1 MCEPSQCY
9 AACSC
14 APAALK
20 RAHKPDG
27 GGGGAAAEPSEGTV
41 IADGAVDE
49 MLMRCSARAGAMSR
63 PREWDRAS
71 FSGELLPWVSVA
83 GPVGCEDSQSPQL
96 KVKGAIT
103 AFGAG
108 AAEMAVSPVRA
119 RKTAWPIAP

>member
-63 PREWDRAS
+63 PRVGQGEFQRRAS
-71 FSGELLPWVSVA
+71 SLGVC
-83 GPVGCEDSQSPQL
+83 G
-96 KVKGAIT
+96 
-103 AFGAG
+103 
-108 AAEMAVSPVRA
+108 RA
-119 RKTAWPIAP
+119 SWL